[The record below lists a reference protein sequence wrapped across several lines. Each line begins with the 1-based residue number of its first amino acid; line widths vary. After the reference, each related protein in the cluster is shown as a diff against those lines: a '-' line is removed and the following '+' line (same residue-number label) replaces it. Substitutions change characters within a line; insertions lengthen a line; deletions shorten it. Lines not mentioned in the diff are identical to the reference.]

1 MSASAGWASPEY
13 LDRLLDDVAAFP
25 LDDLLAEIAAWE
37 PEPYQP
43 LDVPPY
49 EPIGREPYQPIEVEP
64 YEIDVPPLPDLD
76 TD

>member
-1 MSASAGWASPEY
+1 MSADWVSPEY

-25 LDDLLAEIAAWE
+25 LDDLIAEIAAWE

-43 LDVPPY
+43 LDLPPY
-49 EPIGREPYQPIEVEP
+49 EPIDREPYPP
-64 YEIDVPPLPDLD
+64 IDVPPLPDLD